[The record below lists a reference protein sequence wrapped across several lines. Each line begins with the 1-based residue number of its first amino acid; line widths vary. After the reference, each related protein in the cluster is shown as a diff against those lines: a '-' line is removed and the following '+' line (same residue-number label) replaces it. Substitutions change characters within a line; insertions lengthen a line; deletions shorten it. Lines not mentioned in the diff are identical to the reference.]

1 MLLKTKCITWKPKSP
16 ITRHSIILLYIPLLN
31 KYFFLLI
38 IIMIKIFFFFRASE
52 NNSGACAR
60 EQSPIAKII

>member
-16 ITRHSIILLYIPLLN
+16 ITRHSILLMYIPLLN

-38 IIMIKIFFFFRASE
+38 IIIIKIYFFKASG
-52 NNSGACAR
+52 NISGACAR
-60 EQSPIAKII
+60 EQSPITKII

>member
-16 ITRHSIILLYIPLLN
+16 ITRHSILLLYIPLLN

-38 IIMIKIFFFFRASE
+38 IIMIKIFFFSGNLKIIAELARASR
-52 NNSGACAR
+52 A
-60 EQSPIAKII
+60 P

>member
-16 ITRHSIILLYIPLLN
+16 ITRHSILLLYIPLLN

-38 IIMIKIFFFFRASE
+38 IIMIKIFFFSGHLKIIAELARASR
-52 NNSGACAR
+52 A
-60 EQSPIAKII
+60 P